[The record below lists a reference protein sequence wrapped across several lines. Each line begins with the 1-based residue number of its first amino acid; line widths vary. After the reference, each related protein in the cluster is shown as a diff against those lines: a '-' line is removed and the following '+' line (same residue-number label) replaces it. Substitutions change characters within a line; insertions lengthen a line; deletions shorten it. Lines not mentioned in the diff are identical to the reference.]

1 MQLDNR
7 DHARILR
14 RVHANPHLLLFLTSL
29 FWAGHWI
36 VARAVVPHATPM
48 GMAFWR
54 WAAAI
59 VLLAPFAAPALIRE
73 WPAIRRAWRPIL
85 FFGTCG
91 TVLYN
96 CVGYYGIRNST
107 ATNAVLF
114 QSITPAVI
122 PLFGWLFFRERIR
135 PLTAAGLAL
144 SFAGVLAIVSRLDPE
159 MLLGFRMNPGDLWL
173 LGNVALWALYTACMR
188 WTPRGLDPLAFM
200 LAVMLAGMITGL
212 PAYLV
217 DLAGGGRV
225 EPDRGFVLGI
235 LYLAALPSILCYV
248 MWNKAVAM
256 LGPAKAGVYLH
267 LIPLL
272 GAGMAIV
279 FLGERLHLYHAVGLA
294 FILAGVWLATRGR
307 RE

>member
-1 MQLDNR
+1 MT
-7 DHARILR
+7 
-14 RVHANPHLLLFLTSL
+14 ANPHVLLFVTAL

-36 VARAVVPHATPM
+36 VARAVVPYATPA

-59 VLLAPFAAPALIRE
+59 ALLAPFAAGALVRG

-96 CVGYYGIRNST
+96 TIGYFGIRQST

-122 PLFGWLFFRERIR
+122 PLFGWLLFRERIR
-135 PLTAAGLAL
+135 PATAAGLAL
-144 SFAGVLAIVSRLDPE
+144 SFAGVLAIVSRLDPGA
-159 MLLGFRMNPGDLWL
+159 LLGLRINPGDFWL

-188 WTPRGLDPLAFM
+188 WAPRGIDPLAFM
-200 LAVMLAGMITGL
+200 LAVMLAGMATGV
-212 PAYLV
+212 PVYLA
-217 DLAGGGRV
+217 DLAAGGRV
-225 EPDRGFVLGI
+225 QPTGGFVLGI

-248 MWNKAVAM
+248 MWNRAVAM
-256 LGPAKAGVYLH
+256 VGPARAGVYLH

-279 FLGERLHLYHAVGLA
+279 FLGERLQLHHAVGLA
-294 FILAGVWLATRGR
+294 LILSGVALAARRRGS
-307 RE
+307 